1 MYLGNYENAQKTM
14 DAFGLKS
21 VVGTETVPNIP
32 GDDSKCDLFSAS
44 KAAASTSL
52 EHSQLQSGINK
63 KHVSSSSKLSTV
75 SMRPS
80 KHEMGGSLQSTSSY
94 QRPPQRLPKSSVSP
108 NVNSQLPTMNTS
120 LPVDNVRQASP
131 SPISSKQHVKPAN
144 PKLPSRQDN
153 QPKEKRE
160 KEKIQYYHYHVGKE
174 KRPDRERI
182 KLQQEKTHQKS
193 PKLFTKP
200 PAVKNEHSSSYKGTQ
215 VKLVE
220 PNNLNITLG
229 SGSPLTPSMPPSKS
243 PHNRG
248 KDSNITLTS
257 SSAPFTAKPV
267 LSKVQKPLSSPTMRI
282 LFGSEIVS
290 NSYQSPI
297 KKKLDRDTINISSE
311 VSMTSEKEVK
321 EKKLKNKKHKSKRL
335 ELKESETLPPAED
348 IIEYASGPKHRSWIP
363 NKKPVVQKPPTSL
376 NLRLFVLYK
385 M

>member
-1 MYLGNYENAQKTM
+1 MCLGSYENAQKTM

-44 KAAASTSL
+44 KAPSTSL
-52 EHSQLQSGINK
+52 EHSQLHSGINK
-63 KHVSSSSKLSTV
+63 KHVSSLSKLSTV

-94 QRPPQRLPKSSVSP
+94 QRPPQQLLKSSVSP
-108 NVNSQLPTMNTS
+108 KVNSQLPTVNTS
-120 LPVDNVRQASP
+120 LPLDNVRQASP
-131 SPISSKQHVKPAN
+131 LPISSKQHVKPAN
-144 PKLPSRQDN
+144 PKFPSRQDN

-160 KEKIQYYHYHVGKE
+160 KEKMQCCHYHVGKE

-182 KLQQEKTHQKS
+182 KLQQEKVHQKS
-193 PKLFTKP
+193 PKLLTKP

-229 SGSPLTPSMPPSKS
+229 SGSPLTPSMPSSKS

-248 KDSNITLTS
+248 KHSNITLTS
-257 SSAPFTAKPV
+257 SSAAFTAKPV
-267 LSKVQKPLSSPTMRI
+267 PSKVPKPLSSPTMRI
-282 LFGSEIVS
+282 LFGNEIVS
-290 NSYQSPI
+290 KSYQSPI
-297 KKKLDRDTINISSE
+297 KKKLDRNTINMSSE
-311 VSMTSEKEVK
+311 VSMTSEKKVK
-321 EKKLKNKKHKSKRL
+321 EKKLKNKKHKSKSL
-335 ELKESETLPPAED
+335 ELKESETLPPVED
-348 IIEYASGPKHRSWIP
+348 ITEYASGPKHQSRIP
-363 NKKPVVQKPPTSL
+363 NKKPVAQKPTSL
-376 NLRLFVLYK
+376 DLRLFVLYI